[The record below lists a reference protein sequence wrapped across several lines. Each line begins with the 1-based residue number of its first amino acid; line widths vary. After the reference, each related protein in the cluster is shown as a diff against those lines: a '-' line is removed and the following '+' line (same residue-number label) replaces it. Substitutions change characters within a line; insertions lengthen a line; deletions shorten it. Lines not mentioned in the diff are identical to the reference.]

1 MEVYIIHIEFDAGNG
16 NECAILD
23 ATMSKDMAKQL
34 FQKHIKDYIDYWY
47 NKELTNNDFVLKSI
61 SQENNHYTMVEYEG
75 YEYYQNISLI
85 TQELV

>member
-34 FQKHIKDYIDYWY
+34 FQMQCQDMD
-47 NKELTNNDFVLKSI
+47 LSI
-61 SQENNHYTMVEYEG
+61 LLYRMMAD
-75 YEYYQNISLI
+75 L
-85 TQELV
+85 